1 MAARPVKGNFPHG
14 SSFKHGLL
22 KLSNASGR
30 IWINPVDKITP
41 AAKAL
46 IKKNQLLPGV
56 RLGMFL
62 PAIGRDTPMA
72 LEMRM
77 AMMAPILYLIVM
89 LFGSWVRS
97 SASQVHSP
105 ATWVARG
112 RSARR
117 SDKMEY

>member
-14 SSFKHGLL
+14 SSFRQGLV
-22 KLSNASGR
+22 KVSNASGR

-46 IKKNQLLPGV
+46 IKKNRLLPGV
-56 RLGMFL
+56 RAGTFL
-62 PAIGRDTPMA
+62 PAMGRDTPIA

-77 AMMAPILYLIVM
+77 AIMAPILYLIVM
-89 LFGSWVRS
+89 VFGSWVRS

-105 ATWVARG
+105 ATWVVSG
-112 RSARR
+112 RSTRR
-117 SDKMEY
+117 GNKME